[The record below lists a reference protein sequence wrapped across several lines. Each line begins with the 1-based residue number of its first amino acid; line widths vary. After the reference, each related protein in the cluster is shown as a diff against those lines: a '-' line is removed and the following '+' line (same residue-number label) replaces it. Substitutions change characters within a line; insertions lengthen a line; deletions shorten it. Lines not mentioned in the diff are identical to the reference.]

1 MLLRK
6 SRGNILLLDVNPA
19 PPRTSDVAPPDGDRM
34 PLETGAQRMA
44 LLLEEAQ
51 RLMAERDPAALLR
64 MVCAAA
70 RPLTRASIVSV
81 GVVNEGGVVE
91 ELVAVGLDKS
101 VVAEL
106 RQSLSTDAE
115 HPARAVFGSRE
126 IVSGVNAGGDPTAIC
141 LPASHPPVHSYVF
154 VPVASPTRVYG
165 WLALVEKEGAQ
176 VFSEEDIQLAST
188 LGALAGMAYENAR
201 LVAQLQAQAEEL
213 REHEERTDF
222 AMFAA
227 QTGVS
232 YRDLDSSWVELS
244 RSTAKLFGLPPDI
257 RRVTQEQLYQHVHP
271 DDGARVRAAV
281 EKAIQD
287 RSDFALE
294 FRRLMP
300 EGGPRWFQFR
310 GRVVS
315 NEQGEPT
322 RIVGVVTDITER
334 RSLELQLR
342 QSQKMEALGQLA
354 GGVAHD
360 FNNLLTAILGYGRLA
375 LETARETSQRHDLD
389 EIVKAASRAAS
400 LTKQLLAFSRR
411 QVVETTVLDLN
422 LLIVDMVTMLR
433 RMIGE
438 DIELGTTLAAGF
450 SHVRADRSQLE
461 QVVMNLV
468 INARDACEPGGRI
481 RLVTH
486 SVDVDGA
493 TAAVTPS
500 LNRGAYVTLSVI
512 DDGTGM
518 DEATKSRLF
527 EPFFTTKPRGQGT
540 GLGLATVY
548 GIVVQSGGAIEV
560 ESEFSRGSRFTVY
573 LPREQELTQ
582 SAGRTAELPAVTTP
596 RTVLLVEDEQ
606 AVRELVRI
614 ILERAGHRVVE
625 AATPEEA
632 ITRFNSMESVD
643 LLLTDVVMPV
653 MSGFD
658 LFHTLVERLPSLRV
672 LFISGYTDYALLEPT
687 IADRGAAF
695 LEKPF
700 SAEALIGKVREVL
713 SH

>member
-1 MLLRK
+1 
-6 SRGNILLLDVNPA
+6 
-19 PPRTSDVAPPDGDRM
+19 
-34 PLETGAQRMA
+34 MA

-70 RPLTRASIVSV
+70 RPLTQARIVGIAVASDEAIVDDF
-81 GVVNEGGVVE
+81 VV
-91 ELVAVGLDKS
+91 VGLDEA
-101 VVAEL
+101 VAAEL
-106 RQSLSTDAE
+106 RQSLAAHAD
-115 HPARAVFGSRE
+115 HPARAVFEMRE
-126 IVSGVNAGGDPTAIC
+126 IVRGVNAGGDPIAIG
-141 LPASHPPVHSYVF
+141 LPASHPRVHSYVF
-154 VPVASPTRVYG
+154 VPVASSSCVYG
-165 WLALVEKEGAQ
+165 WLALMEKEGAP
-176 VFSEEDIQLAST
+176 VFSDEDTQLAST
-188 LGALAGMAYENAR
+188 LGAIAGMAYENAR

-213 REHEERTDF
+213 REHEEQTDF
-222 AMFAA
+222 AMFAV

-232 YRDLDSSWVELS
+232 YRDLDSPWVELS
-244 RSTAKLFGLPPDI
+244 RSTAKLFGLPPDT
-257 RRVTQEQLYQHVHP
+257 RRIHQRELYQGLHP
-271 DDGARVRAAV
+271 DDVAPVGAAV
-281 EKAIQD
+281 EKAIQE
-287 RSDFALE
+287 RAEFAME
-294 FRRLMP
+294 FRRFMP
-300 EGGPRWFQFR
+300 EGGQRWFQFR

-315 NEQGEPT
+315 NEQGDAT
-322 RIVGVVTDITER
+322 RVVGVITDITER

-375 LETARETSQRHDLD
+375 LETAGETSQRHDLE

-411 QVVETTVLDLN
+411 QIVETAVVDLN

-438 DIELGTTLAAGF
+438 DIELATTLAA
-450 SHVRADRSQLE
+450 SLLTVRADRSHLE

-468 INARDACEPGGRI
+468 INARDACAPGGRI
-481 RLVTH
+481 RLITEV
-486 SVDVDGA
+486 VDVDSA
-493 TAAVTPS
+493 RAAVTPG
-500 LNRGAYVTLSVI
+500 LNRGAYVALSVI
-512 DDGTGM
+512 DDGAGM
-518 DEATKSRLF
+518 DEVTRSHVF

-548 GIVVQSGGAIEV
+548 GIVVQCGGAIEV
-560 ESEFSRGSRFTVY
+560 ESEPGHGAKFTVY
-573 LPREQELTQ
+573 FPREQEAAQ
-582 SAGRTAELPAVTTP
+582 SPARAVDQPPATAP

-614 ILERAGHRVVE
+614 ILERAGHSVVE
-625 AATPEEA
+625 AATPEDA
-632 ITRFNSMESVD
+632 ITRFGSMESVD
-643 LLLTDVVMPV
+643 LLVTDVVMPV

-658 LFHTLVERLPSLRV
+658 LFRTLVERLPSLRV
-672 LFISGYTDYALLEPT
+672 LFISGYTDYALFEPT
-687 IADRGAAF
+687 IADKGAAF

>member
-1 MLLRK
+1 
-6 SRGNILLLDVNPA
+6 
-19 PPRTSDVAPPDGDRM
+19 
-34 PLETGAQRMA
+34 MA

-64 MVCAAA
+64 RVCAAA
-70 RPLTRASIVSV
+70 RPLTRASIVGV
-81 GVVNEGGVVE
+81 GIVNENLVVE
-91 ELVAVGLDKS
+91 DFVAVGLDDAVFS
-101 VVAEL
+101 EL
-106 RQSLSTDAE
+106 RQSLTRTVE
-115 HPARAVFGSRE
+115 HPARTVFGSRE
-126 IVSGVNAGGDPTAIC
+126 IVRGVNAGGDPTAIG
-141 LPASHPPVHSYVF
+141 LPASHPPVHSYVC
-154 VPVASPTRVYG
+154 VPVASPSRVFG

-176 VFSEEDIQLAST
+176 VFSDGDTQLAST

-201 LVAQLQAQAEEL
+201 LVTQLQAQAEEL
-213 REHEERTDF
+213 REHQERTDF

-227 QTGVS
+227 KAGVS
-232 YRDLDSSWVELS
+232 YRDLDSSWTELS
-244 RSTAKLFGLPPDI
+244 PSTARLFGFPPET
-257 RRVTQEQLYQHVHP
+257 RRVSREELYEHVHP
-271 DDGARVRAAV
+271 EDGARVRAAV

-294 FRRLMP
+294 FRRLIP

-315 NEQGEPT
+315 NEQGDPT
-322 RIVGVVTDITER
+322 RVVGVVTDITER

-375 LETARETSQRHDLD
+375 LETASETTQRHDLE

-411 QVVETTVLDLN
+411 QVVETTIVDLN

-438 DIELGTTLAAGF
+438 DVELATTLAAGL

-481 RLVTH
+481 RLVTDGA
-486 SVDVDGA
+486 DVDGA
-493 TAAVTPS
+493 TAAVIPG
-500 LNRGAYVTLSVI
+500 LNPGAYVTLSVI
-512 DDGTGM
+512 DDGAGM
-518 DEATKSRLF
+518 DEATRSRLF

-560 ESEFSRGSRFTVY
+560 ESESGRGSRFTVY
-573 LPREQELTQ
+573 LPREQEETQ
-582 SAGRTAELPAVTTP
+582 SAGRVAEAPAATTP

-614 ILERAGHRVVE
+614 FLERAGHRVVE
-625 AATPEEA
+625 AASPEEA
-632 ITRFNSMESVD
+632 ITRFNAMESVD

-672 LFISGYTDYALLEPT
+672 LFISGYTDYALFEPT